1 MSEGNENGAAERE
14 YIQDPICDTEEM
26 KKIYVRGVPNDK
38 TKEELQKFFEDFT
51 GETAEVQIIQNKDP
65 KKPNFGFIT
74 FQTCKCVDELILKR
88 KDLVFNGRTLDVN
101 RAVPK
106 NNTSAG
112 AHEKLKKLFIA
123 NLPKFD
129 CTEDDLRKYL
139 EDRHDPKYGT
149 IESVQ
154 LIKKKDD
161 QGNKMEENRGY
172 GFVIVSNEDMADKM
186 AIQHAT
192 FEFKGRRVELKK
204 SVSTNA
210 ERGGG
215 RGQGGF
221 NKGGFQQQGGYG
233 GGDYQ
238 GGAGW
243 GADQSWYGYSG
254 WDASYGGGGYGAGYG
269 GGYGGGYGAAPQ
281 AAGGRGGGRGGR
293 GGGQRFQ
300 PYKR

>member
-1 MSEGNENGAAERE
+1 MSDGNENGDAERE

-38 TKEELQKFFEDFT
+38 SKEDLQKFFEDFT
-51 GETAEVQIIQNKDP
+51 GETAEVQIITNKDP
-65 KKPNFGFIT
+65 KKPNFGFVT
-74 FQTCKCVDELILKR
+74 FQTCKCVDEIILKR
-88 KDLVFNGRTLDVN
+88 KELNFHGRTLDVN

-106 NNTSAG
+106 NNTSPG
-112 AHEKLKKLFIA
+112 AHEKLKKLFVA

-129 CTEDDLRKYL
+129 CSEDDLRKYF
-139 EDRHDPKYGT
+139 EDRHPTKYGT

-154 LIKKKDD
+154 LIKKKDEA
-161 QGNKMEENRGY
+161 GNKMEENKGY
-172 GFVIVSNEDMADKM
+172 GFVMVSNEDMADKM

-204 SVSTNA
+204 SVSTNQ
-210 ERGGG
+210 ERGG

-221 NKGGFQQQGGYG
+221 NKGGFQQSYG

-238 GGAGW
+238 GGYGGAG
-243 GADQSWYGYSG
+243 G
-254 WDASYGGGGYGAGYG
+254 WDPSWYGAGYG
-269 GGYGGGYGAAPQ
+269 GWDGGYGGAPQ